1 MQHRLGCISN
11 LLKIGIEDGLINA
24 NPFTSLS
31 IRTPAGTTDEKN
43 YRPFTRPELI
53 EIFKY
58 LKKYQPKGRQM
69 LCWILLC
76 TACRLSDA
84 LQIRNFDVKQ
94 TTRKTWFIHFVH
106 EPTAQWPVL
115 LKSKAKNN
123 RMTPIHSRLIAEG
136 ILEKDRSM
144 QGRLLWD
151 EPRTTANYSTWFKH
165 LLQKLGIWEKKKTVL
180 HSFRGT
186 ARDLWREAGISVD
199 VRSALTGHTSK
210 DVGESSYGA
219 GLQLKPDILMRE
231 LKKVDLSW
239 LP

>member
-1 MQHRLGCISN
+1 
-11 LLKIGIEDGLINA
+11 
-24 NPFTSLS
+24 
-31 IRTPAGTTDEKN
+31 
-43 YRPFTRPELI
+43 
-53 EIFKY
+53 
-58 LKKYQPKGRQM
+58 
-69 LCWILLC
+69 
-76 TACRLSDA
+76 
-84 LQIRNFDVKQ
+84 
-94 TTRKTWFIHFVH
+94 
-106 EPTAQWPVL
+106 
-115 LKSKAKNN
+115 
-123 RMTPIHSRLIAEG
+123 MTPIHSRLIAEG